1 MDQRLDHVRTVLE
14 REQLDALL
22 VTDEQNRYYLSGFS
36 GSAGA
41 LLITADRAL
50 LLSDF
55 RYRDQAAAEAP
66 DWEFRLIKPPEIPE
80 GRLIATSIAKIG
92 TRRVGFE
99 AAHMTVAT
107 HCRLRELFDEL
118 ASDTQLEATEGLV
131 EAQRAVKDAGELRTL
146 ERAIA
151 ITDEAF
157 AAVRPLLRPTMRE
170 REVAWELEKAMREAG
185 ADGLAFSIIVAAGP
199 NGARPHARA
208 GDSQLGTGR
217 PVVMDFGARVAGYHA
232 DMTRTVIL
240 GTPDEQF
247 EQVYREV
254 LQAQQHAARHIRAGM
269 SGREADALARDLI
282 TAAGYGDNFGHGLG
296 HGVGLAIH
304 EAPSLRAASDE
315 PLPVGAVCS
324 IEPGI
329 YLPGWGGVRIEDLV
343 TLTDGGART
352 LTQSSKEPVIA
363 LD

>member
-14 REQLDALL
+14 REQLNALL
-22 VTDEQNRYYLSGFS
+22 VTNEQNRYYLSGFS

-66 DWEFRLIKPPEIPE
+66 NWEFRLIKPPEMPE
-80 GRLIATSIAKIG
+80 ARLIATSMAELG

-99 AAHMTVAT
+99 AAQMTVAT
-107 HCRLRELFDEL
+107 HRRLREMLDEL
-118 ASDTQLEATEGLV
+118 ASGTRLEATEGVV
-131 EAQRAVKDAGELRTL
+131 EAQRAIKDAGELRTL

-170 REVAWELEKAMREAG
+170 REVAWELEKAMRAAG
-185 ADGLAFSIIVAAGP
+185 ADGLAFPIIVAAGP

-208 GDSQLGTGR
+208 GDGQLGTGR

-240 GTPDEQF
+240 GAPDEQF

-254 LQAQQHAARHIRAGM
+254 LQAQQHAARHIRAGI

-282 TAAGYGDNFGHGLG
+282 AAAGYGDNFGHGLG

-304 EAPSLRAASDE
+304 EAPALRAASDE

-343 TLTDGGART
+343 TLTEEGART

>member
-1 MDQRLDHVRTVLE
+1 MNQRLDQLRAALE

-22 VTDEQNRYYLSGFS
+22 VTGEQNRYYLSGFS

-41 LLITADRAL
+41 LLITAEHAL

-66 DWEFRLIKPPEIPE
+66 GWEFRLIKLPEMPAA
-80 GRLIATSIAKIG
+80 RLTANRIAELG

-99 AAHMTVAT
+99 AGQMTVAE
-107 HCRLRELFDEL
+107 HRRLETMLDES
-118 ASDTQLEATEGLV
+118 APDAELEATEGLV
-131 EAQRAVKDAGELRTL
+131 ETLRAVKDAGELEIL

-151 ITDEAF
+151 ITDAAF
-157 AAVRPLLRPTMRE
+157 AAVRPLMRPAMRE

-185 ADGLAFSIIVAAGP
+185 ADGLSFSIIVAAGP

-208 GDSQLGTGR
+208 GDGQLGTGR
-217 PVVMDFGARVAGYHA
+217 PVVMDFGARLGGYHA

-240 GTPDEQF
+240 GAADEQF
-247 EQVYREV
+247 EQVYTTVR
-254 LQAQQHAARHIRAGM
+254 QAQQHAARHVRAGM
-269 SGREADALARDLI
+269 PGREADALARDLI
-282 TAAGYGDNFGHGLG
+282 GQAGYGDSFGHGLG

-304 EAPSLRAASDE
+304 EAPSLSAASDK
-315 PLPVGAVCS
+315 PLPAGAVCS

-343 TLTDGGART
+343 TLSETGART
-352 LTQSSKEPVIA
+352 LTRSSKDPVIA